1 MSMKPMQLGGLI
13 AAMLAIIL
21 CTDSACAQQHPS
33 ELGESSLRP
42 GDVVRLW
49 VFREEQYTGDFTV
62 SQNGTVV
69 LPKIGAVD
77 ASAMTPEQLRTF
89 IMSELSKTLRDPA
102 IDIKLLRRITVLGAV
117 QRPSVVLVDET
128 MTVAH
133 ALSLAGGATSTG
145 KPDQVELY
153 RGDEKIVGEIHGATS
168 LTDLPLQS
176 GDQLFVPER
185 SWISR
190 NVGLVSTAVS
200 ATLTIVALIV
210 NR

>member
-1 MSMKPMQLGGLI
+1 MIMKAMQLSGLI
-13 AAMLAIIL
+13 AAIVALVL
-21 CTDSACAQQHPS
+21 CTDPACAQQRPS
-33 ELGESSLRP
+33 DLAESRLQP

-62 SQNGTVV
+62 AQNGVVV

-77 ASAMTPEQLRTF
+77 VSTMTPEELRAF
-89 IMSELSKTLRDPA
+89 ITSELSKTLRDPA
-102 IDIKLLRRITVLGAV
+102 IDIKLLRRVTVLGAV
-117 QRPSVVLVDET
+117 QRPSVILVDET

-133 ALSLAGGATSTG
+133 ALSLAGGATGSG
-145 KPDQVELY
+145 KPDEVELY
-153 RGDEKIVGEIHGATS
+153 RGDEKLVAEIHGATPLS
-168 LTDLPLQS
+168 ELPLQS

-185 SWISR
+185 SWVSR

-200 ATLTIVALIV
+200 AALTIVALIV